1 MKSSRYNYFI
11 NNGENTIVFNGITEK
26 FFEIKSE
33 NADIYKQLI
42 KNPDSYGD
50 EVSFFLNKLNRDGFV
65 LDNDRDEKD
74 IAEKKLTGQLA
85 ENLCHLMVMPTFNK
99 RRQMEGMIKNIVR
112 NNYAAGRLKVNF

>member
-42 KNPDSYGD
+42 KDPDSYGD

-85 ENLCHLMVMPTFNK
+85 ENLCHLMVMPT
-99 RRQMEGMIKNIVR
+99 
-112 NNYAAGRLKVNF
+112 Y

>member
-50 EVSFFLNKLNRDGFV
+50 EVPFF
-65 LDNDRDEKD
+65 
-74 IAEKKLTGQLA
+74 
-85 ENLCHLMVMPTFNK
+85 
-99 RRQMEGMIKNIVR
+99 
-112 NNYAAGRLKVNF
+112 